1 MMAEATTPAIIASFD
16 CGRHLD
22 FLQGLGYWP
31 PYAQDAFCLSK
42 YRIEFGQFDDQ
53 SVQSDHQSEP
63 NIDQGRHA

>member
-1 MMAEATTPAIIASFD
+1 MAGVVASAIIASFD

-53 SVQSDHQSEP
+53 SDQT
-63 NIDQGRHA
+63 IDGGRHA